1 MNGPVYTVENK
12 CQDCY
17 KCVRHCHVKAIRIVD
32 GKASVIPE
40 ACVACG
46 ECVKVCPAHAKKVRI
61 DLPRLRQLLASGA
74 KVYASI
80 APSFAGYFKG
90 VTIGQLAA
98 ALKMAGFAG
107 VSETAH
113 GAESVSAHVA
123 KLYEAAPRTSVM
135 ISSACPACVDFIRKY
150 MPQWVHYISPLPS
163 PVMAHVRLLREELGN
178 DAKIVFFG
186 PCAAKKGEADTH
198 PEDLALAIVFP
209 ALEQFLQELG
219 IDVGGM
225 EDDRDL
231 VLGPAEEGRFYCV
244 EGGMND
250 TIRDGTDKVRYVSVS
265 GLDNLHRLL
274 TASPPPPETDARPIF
289 IEALACHG
297 GCVNGPAMRP
307 DSGGTLDSLL
317 RTDAISPIRPSG
329 TRCFTHCGG
338 ASYPAAPVP
347 VDNPDEAAIAAT
359 LARVGKTT
367 KADELNCGACGYST
381 CREFARAL
389 LAGKAEEAMCHTFLK
404 RNYERTSSA
413 LIRYIPAGVVIV
425 DGSGCILE
433 CNRIFAE
440 LVGATVEY
448 DALGSLAGIPCDSC
462 LPEFSDLFAGALEH
476 GSEIEKFRQPLKDRL
491 VNISVFSIAKGESAG
506 AVIQD
511 VTGNE
516 MHREQIAAKAR
527 EVIKKNVYTVQEVA
541 RLFGEHIAETEI
553 MLNEIAGAYES
564 ETQGR
569 RLNGGNSDSYLNG

>member
-1 MNGPVYTVENK
+1 MNGPVYTIENV

-17 KCVRHCHVKAIRIVD
+17 KCVRHCHVKAIRIVG
-32 GKASVIPE
+32 GKASVIPD

-46 ECVKVCPAHAKKVRI
+46 ECVKVCPSHAKKVRI
-61 DLPRLRQLLASGA
+61 DLPRLRQLLTSGA
-74 KVYASI
+74 RVYASV

-90 VTIGQLAA
+90 VSIGRLAA
-98 ALKMAGFAG
+98 ALKSVGFAG

-113 GAESVSAHVA
+113 GAESVSAHVT
-123 KLYEAAPRTSVM
+123 KLYEVAPRTSVM

-150 MPQWVHYISPLPS
+150 MPQWARYISPLPS
-163 PVMAHVRLLREELGN
+163 PVRAHVRLLREKLGE
-178 DAKIVFFG
+178 DIKVVFFG
-186 PCAAKKGEADTH
+186 PCAAKKSEADRH
-198 PEDLALAIVFP
+198 PDQLALAVVFP
-209 ALEQFLQELG
+209 ALEQFLIEQG
-219 IDVGGM
+219 IDISADG
-225 EDDRDL
+225 EEAEL
-231 VLGPAEEGRFYCV
+231 ELGPAEEGRFYCV

-250 TIRDGTDKVRYVSVS
+250 TIRDGTDKVRYVSIS

-274 TASPPPPETDARPIF
+274 SVPPPPPETDARPIF

-307 DSGGTLDSLL
+307 DAGGTLDVLL

-338 ASYPAAPVP
+338 ANYPADPVK
-347 VDNPDEAAIAAT
+347 VDTPDEATMAAA

-367 KADELNCGACGYST
+367 KADEHNCGACGYST

-389 LAGKAEEAMCHTFLK
+389 IAGKAEEAMCHTFLK
-404 RNYERTSSA
+404 RNFERTSNA
-413 LIRYIPAGVVIV
+413 LIKYIPAGVVLV
-425 DGSGCILE
+425 DGAGRILE

-440 LVGATVEY
+440 LVDATVEY
-448 DALGSLAGIPCDSC
+448 DALGGLGGLPCDSC

-476 GSEIEKFRQPLKDRL
+476 GSEIEKFRQPLRGRL

-516 MHREQIAAKAR
+516 LHREQIASKAR
-527 EVIKKNVYTVQEVA
+527 EVIKKNVYTVQQVA

-564 ETQGR
+564 DTQGR